1 MANKLDMGE
10 YALAKKI
17 DVIELIERSGKV
29 ERIQS
34 FSLVERSHLIRL
46 IQYLERDRAKIMAQ
60 YPNSKHSS
68 FPEVL
73 EPVKKNVQPLEE
85 KPAYIL
91 DIGNHNNDD
100 FSGVIVDIGNH
111 NDDDTSGVIV
121 DIACLRK

>member
-1 MANKLDMGE
+1 MANRLDMGE
-10 YALAKKI
+10 YAL
-17 DVIELIERSGKV
+17 VERFYVVEPIERLRKV

-34 FSLVERSHLIRL
+34 LSLVERSHLMRL
-46 IQYLERDRAKIMAQ
+46 VQYLERDRAEIMAQ